1 MTNPL
6 IADTLDTTSPFSG
19 VYLVE
24 DGRALAEA
32 IQSGSWIDGGMASLT
47 VLVDAA
53 AAIIDPIGTLIAN
66 GLGWV
71 LDHAEPLKGWMNDFT
86 GDAGEVLA
94 FARTWR
100 NIAVRIDDN
109 AEAFAR
115 RTHDLEDMSG
125 AAVDAYL
132 VFAGDAVAHLR
143 ATGSWAE
150 AIARGLEMASE
161 LVQTVHD
168 VIRDALAQL
177 VGTAVSVAAEMALT
191 VGLATPAAIAQISS
205 RVSSLATRLGKT
217 ITKLLA
223 AFKRLRG
230 LLDSLN
236 VLFDEGAGAIQ
247 GMLRGSRG
255 GGTQPSFEPPKGPV
269 GAHATPVAIPPTVK
283 DPTLQS
289 RINNAYL
296 RPGATSMIEGDG
308 SLVAAIRYE
317 IRTGELVGGKNH
329 AVNKATNVLNSLRK
343 WLRLNPDADAGD
355 IAIAEQLM
363 KEIYD
368 ALAGR

>member
-53 AAIIDPIGTLIAN
+53 AAIIDPIGTLVAN

-100 NIAVRIDDN
+100 NVAVRIDDN

-125 AAVDAYL
+125 AAIDAYL

-255 GGTQPSFEPPKGPV
+255 GGTTPGSQGPNAPRKPQIEPRMAKPPV
-269 GAHATPVAIPPTVK
+269 VIDSK
-283 DPTLQS
+283 LQS
-289 RINNAYL
+289 LIDAAFIREGY
-296 RPGATSMIEGDG
+296 RSMIPGDG
-308 SLVAAIRYE
+308 SLITAIRFE
-317 IRTGELVGGKNH
+317 KRTGERVGGKNH
-329 AVNKATNVLNSLRK
+329 VAKGTNVSNSLK
-343 WLRLNPDADAGD
+343 NWLNNNPDADPSDRTTAERLMQEILD
-355 IAIAEQLM
+355 AINE
-363 KEIYD
+363 
-368 ALAGR
+368 